1 MKYFIFLIALVVGNS
16 HIINPKICINC
27 RNFIGFNLVGNKYGK
42 CKAFPIIKEEDEHL
56 ITGKITNSE
65 IDYYYCSVARENE
78 NKCGENAL
86 KYVENYLNSF

>member
-1 MKYFIFLIALVVGNS
+1 MKYFIFLMGLVVGNS
-16 HIINPKICINC
+16 HIINSKICINC

-56 ITGKITNSE
+56 I
-65 IDYYYCSVARENE
+65 IDYYYCSVAREND
-78 NKCGENAL
+78 NKCGENGL